1 MWEGWN
7 RHFCNSC
14 QGLCLSN
21 KARTALKSWSHTAWM
36 SFWRAWD
43 APSIWQTYYRF
54 LCSSNLESLLKLIS
68 NLKVTIQVSSL
79 VKLTLLKRSSIFNL
93 KTYKFVCINKIQR
106 NTRWLAIALEKDSG
120 GMIYSSLLNH
130 CRDGTSQRACAIWEV
145 ALIELKSDEGS
156 HLRCPSHVEATMF
169 RCEKF
174 QGESHTPFSFCG
186 AAASSGNL
194 L

>member
-1 MWEGWN
+1 MPG
-7 RHFCNSC
+7 
-14 QGLCLSN
+14 QCLS
-21 KARTALKSWSHTAWM
+21 LDHTLHECLFEGHGM
-36 SFWRAWD
+36 HRLFGRLIIDFS
-43 APSIWQTYYRF
+43 
-54 LCSSNLESLLKLIS
+54 LCSANIKSLLKFIS
-68 NLKVTIQVSSL
+68 NLKVTIKVSRL

-93 KTYKFVCINKIQR
+93 ETYKFVCINKIQR
-106 NTRWLAIALEKDSG
+106 NTRWLATALEKDSG

-130 CRDGTSQRACAIWEV
+130 CRDGTSQRACAIWEI

-156 HLRCPSHVEATMF
+156 HPRCPSHGEAAVF

-174 QGESHTPFSFCG
+174 RGESNTPFSFCG